1 MVNRE
6 RNNRL
11 LDTLKLPGNSQC
23 ADCGLPDPDWASCKV
38 GVFICLQCSG
48 VHRSFTESGKV
59 KSIQLDNWEDERLV
73 QFMRRNGNL
82 EAKRKYEA
90 FVPPFYYR
98 PRAGDCDVLKEQW
111 IRSKYQ
117 REEFM
122 SNTEA
127 SYTTAPR
134 EGFLYKRGRDS
145 KGFQERR
152 FVLCRSEGLL
162 KYYTK
167 DNGKGPKGTIPI
179 QSLNVTFQG
188 EKIGHQHGLEITYV
202 RDGQTRN
209 IFVYH
214 ESGEEIVAWYNCLR
228 AARFHYLRATYPQAS
243 EAELI
248 PKITRNYSKVGYME
262 KTGPKQ
268 KEAFKKRWFNLDSG
282 GRKLLYYKN
291 PLDAFEKGG
300 VFIGSK
306 ERGYAVRDGL
316 PQGMKGNNWDCGII
330 IQTPAREF
338 VLTCENVKEQ
348 REWLEALRD
357 VISRPMTREE
367 IMEEAGFRRKRPK

>member
-6 RNNRL
+6 RNTRL
-11 LDTLKLPGNSQC
+11 LETLKLPENSVC
-23 ADCGLPDPDWASCKV
+23 ADCGLPEPDWASCKV

-48 VHRSFTESGKV
+48 VHRNFTESGKV
-59 KSIQLDNWEDERLV
+59 KSIRLDNWEDERLV
-73 QFMRRNGNL
+73 QFMIGNGNL
-82 EAKRKYEA
+82 KAKKKYEA

-98 PRAGDCDVLKEQW
+98 PHARDCDVLKEQW
-111 IRSKYQ
+111 IRAKYQ

-122 SNTEA
+122 SNKATIH
-127 SYTTAPR
+127 TTAHR

-145 KGFQERR
+145 KGFQERK
-152 FVLCRSEGLL
+152 FVLSRSEGVL

-167 DNGKGPKGTIPI
+167 DNGKGPKGIIPI

-188 EKIGHQHGLEITYV
+188 EKIRHQHGLEITYMK
-202 RDGQTRN
+202 DSQTRN

-214 ESGEEIVAWYNCLR
+214 DSGEEIVAWYNALR
-228 AARFHYLRATYPQAS
+228 AARFHYLKTTYPQAS

-291 PLDAFEKGG
+291 PLDAFETGG
-300 VFIGSK
+300 IFIGSK
-306 ERGYAVRDGL
+306 ERGYTVKEGL

-330 IQTPAREF
+330 IGTPAREF

-348 REWLEALRD
+348 REWLDVLRD
-357 VISRPMTREE
+357 VLSQPMTKED
-367 IMEEAGFRRKRPK
+367 IMEEANFRRKHPK